1 LVPPVTDFLWDCQ
14 VRLIAELH
22 KTAEVFIKTLVLSE
36 NASVV
41 IALGQLLLLLL
52 SRELTKCLL
61 KVFSAFLRWL
71 TEGKSAMKYTSQK
84 FSHFSA

>member
-1 LVPPVTDFLWDCQ
+1 MKQQRFL
-14 VRLIAELH
+14 L
-22 KTAEVFIKTLVLSE
+22 KTLVLSE